1 MWLFLV
7 PVADGDDP
15 DRRCLRDSRA
25 GALRRWGRLAPH
37 LGVDQVRPRRLSLA
51 AKLGLVPLG
60 LGGVLD
66 HHRLVEPLLLD
77 IAAEAS
83 VVDDPRFGRR
93 MEAAGAWCAEATSA
107 ASRLR
112 TPLPLVDGAFFSPD
126 S

>member
-1 MWLFLV
+1 
-7 PVADGDDP
+7 
-15 DRRCLRDSRA
+15 
-25 GALRRWGRLAPH
+25 
-37 LGVDQVRPRRLSLA
+37 
-51 AKLGLVPLG
+51 LVPLG

-77 IAAEAS
+77 IAAEAA

>member
-1 MWLFLV
+1 V
-7 PVADGDDP
+7 PEGLA
-15 DRRCLRDSRA
+15 RWCS
-25 GALRRWGRLAPH
+25 RRWGRLAPH

-77 IAAEAS
+77 IAAEAA

-112 TPLPLVDGAFFSPD
+112 TPLPLVDGAFFSLNPLMD
-126 S
+126 

>member
-1 MWLFLV
+1 MHEGLARWCSATV
-7 PVADGDDP
+7 GAARPAP
-15 DRRCLRDSRA
+15 WRRS
-25 GALRRWGRLAPH
+25 GTAPK
-37 LGVDQVRPRRLSLA
+37 VSLA

-77 IAAEAS
+77 IAAEAA

-112 TPLPLVDGAFFSPD
+112 TPLPLVDGAFFSPY